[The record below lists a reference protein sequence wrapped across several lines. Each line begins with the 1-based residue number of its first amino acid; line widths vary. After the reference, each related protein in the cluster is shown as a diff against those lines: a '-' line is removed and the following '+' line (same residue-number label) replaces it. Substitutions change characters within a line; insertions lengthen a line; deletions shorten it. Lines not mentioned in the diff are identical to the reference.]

1 MLENFKRKGTEM
13 AKRMTAAEKAERAA
27 RTTKAIAGSAFIL
40 GVAASV
46 AANVV
51 AAAGRGPIGI
61 VVSAWPAV
69 ALLLTVH
76 LFQHAPR
83 VWWIK
88 ILVGAVAGVAGWI
101 SYWHMVAVALRGGES
116 VLSAHLLPVTVDA
129 MMAVATVVLTHKP
142 KPARRP
148 AAKRAPAK
156 KAASSNVAPLR
167 VVKP

>member
-1 MLENFKRKGTEM
+1 M

-27 RTTKAIAGSAFIL
+27 RMTKMIAGSAFVL

-51 AAAGRGPIGI
+51 AATGRGPIGI

-88 ILVGAVAGVAGWI
+88 ILVAAVAGVAGWI
-101 SYWHMVAVALRGGES
+101 SYWHMVEVALQGGES
-116 VLSAHLLPVTVDA
+116 ALSAHLLPVTVDA

-142 KPARRP
+142 KPARRRP
-148 AAKRAPAK
+148 ARKPVA
-156 KAASSNVAPLR
+156 KAASSNVRQLR
-167 VVKP
+167 DVSR

>member
-1 MLENFKRKGTEM
+1 M
-13 AKRMTAAEKAERAA
+13 AKRRMTVAEKAARAE
-27 RTTKAIAGSAFIL
+27 RTTKAVAGAAFIL

-51 AAAGRGPIGI
+51 AASGRGAIGI

-88 ILVGAVAGVAGWI
+88 VLVAAVAGVAGWI
-101 SYWHMVAVALRGGES
+101 SYWHMVEVALRGGES
-116 VLSAHLLPVTVDA
+116 ALSAHLLPVTVDA

-148 AAKRAPAK
+148 AAKRTAVK
-156 KAASSNVAPLR
+156 KAPSANGQPLR
-167 VVKP
+167 VVR